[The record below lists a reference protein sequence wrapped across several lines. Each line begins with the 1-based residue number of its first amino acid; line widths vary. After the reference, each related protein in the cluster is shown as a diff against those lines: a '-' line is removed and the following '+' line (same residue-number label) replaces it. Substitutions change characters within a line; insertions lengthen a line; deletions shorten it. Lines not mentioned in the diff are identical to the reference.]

1 MDKLL
6 HLIMNFANG
15 SILYLIL
22 FIVGSFVLYHLA
34 KLKSQ
39 RVLALSVL
47 KVVQSVVN
55 AKFGDRADALV
66 QIIID
71 GLQKIQ
77 DGNFDNDDCIDWFLR
92 YIKLGASQKGI
103 QLSESDIETLHTIV
117 STTIYHFIDKKP
129 KEIEKVVNQ
138 FTIMNVNNHQK

>member
-1 MDKLL
+1 MENLF
-6 HLIMNFANG
+6 HLVTNFANG
-15 SILYLIL
+15 SILYIIL

-47 KVVQSVVN
+47 KVVQSVVK
-55 AKFGDRADALV
+55 AKFGDRADAIV
-66 QIIID
+66 EIFVD

-117 STTIYHFIDKKP
+117 STTIYHFVDKKP
-129 KEIEKVVNQ
+129 KEIQTVVNQ
-138 FTIMNVNNHQK
+138 FTAMNAVSQHK